1 MVFTVGDDARP
12 RARDVTV
19 LDWVGDELNSVD
31 ALAAMTLGTVGE
43 IHVRDVPNHRVVAQN
58 ARRRTAARRRARGT
72 GRRHP
77 LGVRRHRRTDVRHR
91 DLMAI
96 AEASGRGVVL
106 RPSASGAAHTMD
118 VTFASAR
125 GSGTDADAPVGRA
138 TAGAAL
144 AVANHPRHV
153 SLASELVPRLREY
166 LGGRLP
172 DYMVPSSFVL
182 IDEIPLTPNGKVRRD
197 ALPRHDADR
206 SAVAEEF
213 IHPETRSNRC
223 CVTSGRQ

>member
-1 MVFTVGDDARP
+1 M
-12 RARDVTV
+12 
-19 LDWVGDELNSVD
+19 
-31 ALAAMTLGTVGE
+31 
-43 IHVRDVPNHRVVAQN
+43 
-58 ARRRTAARRRARGT
+58 
-72 GRRHP
+72 
-77 LGVRRHRRTDVRHR
+77 RHR
-91 DLMAI
+91 DLVAI

-125 GSGTDADAPVGRA
+125 GVAPMPMPPSGERRQGRA
-138 TAGAAL
+138 
-144 AVANHPRHV
+144 AVANDPRHT

-197 ALPRHDADR
+197 ALPRHERR
-206 SAVAEEF
+206 SLGRRGGVHRTPRRGRIGAV
-213 IHPETRSNRC
+213 
-223 CVTSGRQ
+223 